1 MGIKKMKKF
10 QILGLKSDLDLI
22 TEEIIKNSQMELLK
36 NEKYNTRFKNDQ
48 IENSYKPYFNKL
60 NKIMDSLKLDKKI
73 KEFNFDQLN
82 KLSLEELED
91 FIMPI
96 QKKIK
101 KLERITNKLDAE
113 EERLNNLIKH
123 VYVMRNIDIELQSLK
138 TLSYVTLI
146 FGSLSQERYKRL
158 IENVTEVPV
167 LVLKVNEDQE
177 RVWFFTFA
185 KKDYEQKALDILN
198 SVNFNRIELPDRVTE
213 EPKNILSQSRH
224 RLDKIKIIRAQIKL
238 EFKKLKHRYQEQL
251 LKYYKQ
257 SLIFNRITDV
267 NNSFYGKSDY
277 FFITTGWI
285 SEENE
290 KEFKKL
296 ISNKYSQVLY
306 SSQEVE
312 DAEEED
318 PPTII
323 ENPKWIKSFSSLV
336 KLYGLP
342 KYGEI
347 DPSVFFALSYILLFG
362 IMFGDLGQG
371 LVLVLL
377 GFAIYKNKI
386 KFIKNQ
392 DISYILISLGSS
404 SMLFGTFYGSLFGME
419 DLIPALVIRPMDNI
433 MFWLGFTVMI
443 GIFLLITS
451 MIFNLFN
458 SFKNKDY
465 AEALFS
471 DSGLSGLI
479 LYLFMLSNLAFYGL
493 QNRLLIPVSITAV
506 IVISL
511 LLLIFFKEPLGN
523 LLIGKKFSIDQKI
536 SEYLLESIF
545 ELFDTVL
552 GYLSNTLSFL
562 RVGAFTLNHA
572 GLSMAVIILSQ
583 MMSNNAGS
591 LLILIAGNIVI
602 MVLEGVVVGIQI
614 LRLEFFEI
622 FSKFYSGS
630 GREFNPLSID

>member
-1 MGIKKMKKF
+1 MKKF
-10 QILGLKSDLDLI
+10 QILGLKSDVDLI
-22 TEEIIKNSQMELLK
+22 TEEIMKNSQMELLK

-213 EPKNILSQSRH
+213 EPKDILSQSKH

>member
-1 MGIKKMKKF
+1 MKKF
-10 QILGLKSDLDLI
+10 QILGLKSDVDLI
-22 TEEIIKNSQMELLK
+22 TEEIMKNSQMELLK

-48 IENSYKPYFNKL
+48 IENSYKPYFNRL

-101 KLERITNKLDAE
+101 KLERITNKLDVE

-213 EPKNILSQSRH
+213 EPKDILSQSKH

>member
-1 MGIKKMKKF
+1 MKKF
-10 QILGLKSDLDLI
+10 QILGLKSDVDLI
-22 TEEIIKNSQMELLK
+22 TEEIMKNSQMELLK

-48 IENSYKPYFNKL
+48 IENSYKPYFNRL

-213 EPKNILSQSRH
+213 EPKDILSQSKH
-224 RLDKIKIIRAQIKL
+224 RLDKIKIIRAQIEL

-251 LKYYKQ
+251 LEYYKQ

-377 GFAIYKNKI
+377 GF
-386 KFIKNQ
+386 
-392 DISYILISLGSS
+392 
-404 SMLFGTFYGSLFGME
+404 
-419 DLIPALVIRPMDNI
+419 
-433 MFWLGFTVMI
+433 TVMI

-493 QNRLLIPVSITAV
+493 QNRLLIPASFSAV

>member
-1 MGIKKMKKF
+1 MKKF
-10 QILGLKSDLDLI
+10 QILGLKSDVDLI
-22 TEEIIKNSQMELLK
+22 TEEIMKNSQMELLK

-48 IENSYKPYFNKL
+48 IENSYKPYFNRL

-493 QNRLLIPVSITAV
+493 QNRLLIPASFSAV

-523 LLIGKKFSIDQKI
+523 LLIGKKFSIDKKI

>member
-1 MGIKKMKKF
+1 MKKF

-48 IENSYKPYFNKL
+48 IENSYKPYFNRL

-213 EPKNILSQSRH
+213 EPKDILSQSKH

>member
-1 MGIKKMKKF
+1 
-10 QILGLKSDLDLI
+10 
-22 TEEIIKNSQMELLK
+22 
-36 NEKYNTRFKNDQ
+36 
-48 IENSYKPYFNKL
+48 
-60 NKIMDSLKLDKKI
+60 
-73 KEFNFDQLN
+73 
-82 KLSLEELED
+82 
-91 FIMPI
+91 
-96 QKKIK
+96 
-101 KLERITNKLDAE
+101 
-113 EERLNNLIKH
+113 
-123 VYVMRNIDIELQSLK
+123 
-138 TLSYVTLI
+138 
-146 FGSLSQERYKRL
+146 
-158 IENVTEVPV
+158 
-167 LVLKVNEDQE
+167 
-177 RVWFFTFA
+177 
-185 KKDYEQKALDILN
+185 
-198 SVNFNRIELPDRVTE
+198 
-213 EPKNILSQSRH
+213 
-224 RLDKIKIIRAQIKL
+224 
-238 EFKKLKHRYQEQL
+238 
-251 LKYYKQ
+251 
-257 SLIFNRITDV
+257 LIFNRITDV

-392 DISYILISLGSS
+392 DISYILISLGSA

-493 QNRLLIPVSITAV
+493 QNRLLIPASFSAV

>member
-1 MGIKKMKKF
+1 MKKF
-10 QILGLKSDLDLI
+10 QILGLKSDVDLI
-22 TEEIIKNSQMELLK
+22 TEEIMKNSQMELLK

-48 IENSYKPYFNKL
+48 IENSYKPYFNRL

-213 EPKNILSQSRH
+213 EPKDILSQSKH
-224 RLDKIKIIRAQIKL
+224 RLDKIKIIRAQIEL

-251 LKYYKQ
+251 LEYYKQ

-493 QNRLLIPVSITAV
+493 QNRLLIPASFSAV

-523 LLIGKKFSIDQKI
+523 LLIGKKFSIDKKI

-630 GREFNPLSID
+630 GREFNPLSIE

>member
-1 MGIKKMKKF
+1 MKKF
-10 QILGLKSDLDLI
+10 QILGLKSDVDLI
-22 TEEIIKNSQMELLK
+22 TEEIMKNSQMELLK

-48 IENSYKPYFNKL
+48 IENSYKPYFNRL

-101 KLERITNKLDAE
+101 KLERITNKLDVE

-138 TLSYVTLI
+138 TLSYVTLV

-213 EPKNILSQSRH
+213 EPKDILSQSKH
-224 RLDKIKIIRAQIKL
+224 RLDKIKIIRAQIEL

-251 LKYYKQ
+251 LEYYKQ

-493 QNRLLIPVSITAV
+493 QNRLLIPASFSAV

-630 GREFNPLSID
+630 GREFNPLSIE

>member
-1 MGIKKMKKF
+1 MKKF
-10 QILGLKSDLDLI
+10 QILGLKSDVDLI
-22 TEEIIKNSQMELLK
+22 TEEIMKNSQMELLK

-48 IENSYKPYFNKL
+48 IENSYKPYFNRL

-101 KLERITNKLDAE
+101 KLERITNKLDVE

-138 TLSYVTLI
+138 TLSYVTLV

-213 EPKNILSQSRH
+213 EPKDILSQSKH
-224 RLDKIKIIRAQIKL
+224 RLDKIKIIRAQIEL

>member
-1 MGIKKMKKF
+1 
-10 QILGLKSDLDLI
+10 
-22 TEEIIKNSQMELLK
+22 
-36 NEKYNTRFKNDQ
+36 
-48 IENSYKPYFNKL
+48 
-60 NKIMDSLKLDKKI
+60 
-73 KEFNFDQLN
+73 
-82 KLSLEELED
+82 
-91 FIMPI
+91 
-96 QKKIK
+96 
-101 KLERITNKLDAE
+101 
-113 EERLNNLIKH
+113 
-123 VYVMRNIDIELQSLK
+123 
-138 TLSYVTLI
+138 
-146 FGSLSQERYKRL
+146 
-158 IENVTEVPV
+158 TEVPV

>member
-1 MGIKKMKKF
+1 MKKF
-10 QILGLKSDLDLI
+10 QILGLKSDVDLI
-22 TEEIIKNSQMELLK
+22 TEEIMKNSQMELLK

-213 EPKNILSQSRH
+213 EPKDILSQSKH
-224 RLDKIKIIRAQIKL
+224 RLDKIKIIRAQIEL

-493 QNRLLIPVSITAV
+493 QNRLLIPASFSAV

>member
-1 MGIKKMKKF
+1 MKKF
-10 QILGLKSDLDLI
+10 QILGLKSDVDLI
-22 TEEIIKNSQMELLK
+22 TEEIMKNSQMELLK

-48 IENSYKPYFNKL
+48 IENSYKPYFNRL

-138 TLSYVTLI
+138 TLSYVTLV

-493 QNRLLIPVSITAV
+493 QNRLLIPASFSAV

>member
-1 MGIKKMKKF
+1 MKKF
-10 QILGLKSDLDLI
+10 QILGLKSDVDLI
-22 TEEIIKNSQMELLK
+22 TEEIMKNSQMELLK

-48 IENSYKPYFNKL
+48 IENSYKSYFNRL

-213 EPKNILSQSRH
+213 EPKDILSQSKH
-224 RLDKIKIIRAQIKL
+224 RLDKIKIIRAQIEL

-251 LKYYKQ
+251 LEYYKQ

>member
-1 MGIKKMKKF
+1 MKKF
-10 QILGLKSDLDLI
+10 QILGLKSDVDLI
-22 TEEIIKNSQMELLK
+22 TEEIMKNSQMELLK

-48 IENSYKPYFNKL
+48 IENSYKPYFNRL

-101 KLERITNKLDAE
+101 KLERITNKLDVE

-138 TLSYVTLI
+138 TLSYVTLV

-213 EPKNILSQSRH
+213 EPKDILSQSKH
-224 RLDKIKIIRAQIKL
+224 RLDKIKIIRAQIEL

-251 LKYYKQ
+251 LEYYKQ

>member
-1 MGIKKMKKF
+1 MKKF
-10 QILGLKSDLDLI
+10 QILGLKSDVDLI
-22 TEEIIKNSQMELLK
+22 TEEIMKNSQMELLK

-48 IENSYKPYFNKL
+48 IENSYKPYFNRL

-213 EPKNILSQSRH
+213 EPKDILSQSKH
-224 RLDKIKIIRAQIKL
+224 RLDKIKIIRAQIEL

-251 LKYYKQ
+251 LEYYKQ

-392 DISYILISLGSS
+392 DISYILISLGSA

>member
-1 MGIKKMKKF
+1 MKKF

-48 IENSYKPYFNKL
+48 IENSYKPYFNRL

-213 EPKNILSQSRH
+213 EPKDILSQSKH
-224 RLDKIKIIRAQIKL
+224 RLDKIKIIRAQIEL

-493 QNRLLIPVSITAV
+493 QNRLLIPASFSAV

-523 LLIGKKFSIDQKI
+523 LLIGKKFSIDKKI

-630 GREFNPLSID
+630 GREFNPLSIE

>member
-1 MGIKKMKKF
+1 MKKF
-10 QILGLKSDLDLI
+10 QILGLKTDIDLI
-22 TEEIIKNSQMELLK
+22 TEEIMKNSQIELLK
-36 NEKYNTRFKNDQ
+36 KGKYNKGFKNDQ
-48 IENSYKPYFNKL
+48 VENSYKTYFNRL
-60 NKIMDSLKLDKKI
+60 NKIMDSLNLDKGI
-73 KEFNFDQLN
+73 KDINFEQLN
-82 KLSLEELED
+82 KFSLEELED
-91 FIMPI
+91 FINPI
-96 QKKIK
+96 QKKID
-101 KLERITNKLDAE
+101 KLERITKKLDAE
-113 EERLNNLIKH
+113 EKRLNNIIRH

-138 TLSYVTLI
+138 NLSYVTLI
-146 FGSLSQERYKRL
+146 FGSLSQQRYKRL

-185 KKDYEQKALDILN
+185 KKNYEQKALDILN
-198 SVNFNRIELPDRVTE
+198 SVNFNRIELPDRVKE
-213 EPKNILSQSRH
+213 QPKDILNQSRH
-224 RLDKIKIIRAQIKL
+224 RLDKIEIIREQIEL
-238 EFKKLKHRYQEQL
+238 EFKKLKNRYQQQL
-251 LKYYKQ
+251 LEYFKQ
-257 SLIFNRITDV
+257 ALIFNRITDV
-267 NNSFYGKSDY
+267 NNSFYSKSDY

-290 KEFKKL
+290 KEFEKL
-296 ISNKYSQVLY
+296 ISNKYSEVLY

-312 DAEEED
+312 NAEEE

-323 ENPKWIKSFSSLV
+323 ENPKWINSFSSLV

-342 KYGEI
+342 KYEEI
-347 DPSVFFALSYILLFG
+347 DPSLFFALSYILLFG

-371 LVLVLL
+371 LIFVLL
-377 GFAIYKNKI
+377 GLAIYKDKI
-386 KFIKNQ
+386 KFITDQ
-392 DISYILISLGSS
+392 GIGYILISLGSS
-404 SMLFGTFYGSLFGME
+404 SMLFGTFYGSIFGME
-419 DLIPALVIRPMDNI
+419 DLIPALVIRPMENI

-465 AEALFS
+465 TEALFS

-479 LYLFMLSNLAFYGL
+479 LYLFMLSNLASYGL
-493 QNRLLIPVSITAV
+493 QNSLLIPLSFTLA

-523 LLIGKKFSIDQKI
+523 LLVGKKFSIDEKI
-536 SEYLLESIF
+536 SDYLLESIF
-545 ELFDTVL
+545 GLFDSVL

-562 RVGAFTLNHA
+562 RVGAFTLNHV
-572 GLSMAVIILSQ
+572 GLSMAVILLSE

-630 GREFNPLSID
+630 GREFKPLSIE

>member
-1 MGIKKMKKF
+1 MKKF

-48 IENSYKPYFNKL
+48 IENSYKPYFNRL

-138 TLSYVTLI
+138 TLSYVTLV

>member
-1 MGIKKMKKF
+1 MKKF

-146 FGSLSQERYKRL
+146 FGSLNQERYKRL

-213 EPKNILSQSRH
+213 EPKDILSQSKH
-224 RLDKIKIIRAQIKL
+224 RLDKIKIIRAQIEL

>member
-1 MGIKKMKKF
+1 MKKF

-493 QNRLLIPVSITAV
+493 QNRLLIPASFSAV

-523 LLIGKKFSIDQKI
+523 LLIGKKFSIDKKI

>member
-1 MGIKKMKKF
+1 MKKF

-251 LKYYKQ
+251 LEYYKQ

-392 DISYILISLGSS
+392 DISYILISLGSA

>member
-1 MGIKKMKKF
+1 MKKF

-138 TLSYVTLI
+138 TLSYVTLV

>member
-1 MGIKKMKKF
+1 MKKF
-10 QILGLKSDLDLI
+10 QILGLKSDVDLI
-22 TEEIIKNSQMELLK
+22 TEEIMKNSQMELLK

-48 IENSYKPYFNKL
+48 IENSYKSYFNRL

-213 EPKNILSQSRH
+213 EPKDILSQSKH
-224 RLDKIKIIRAQIKL
+224 RLDKIKIIRAQIEL

-251 LKYYKQ
+251 LEYYKQ

-523 LLIGKKFSIDQKI
+523 LLIGKKFSIDKKI

>member
-1 MGIKKMKKF
+1 MKKF

-101 KLERITNKLDAE
+101 KLERITNKLDVE

-493 QNRLLIPVSITAV
+493 QNRLLIPASFSAV